1 MCALSGV
8 FHGQQDKNNNES
20 DNQSSEPWKC
30 SNCNQVFGTFVLLEQ
45 HTCESKKGRRGRKP
59 KIRNM
64 KQEGGKQEPGVMM
77 NDNEHELNQNSN
89 DDAATSGQ
97 QKIHIKQDKDCIQ
110 GNGSTTGAAPIAKP
124 RRGRIKREM
133 KTFQCAECPKVF
145 LSCDKLKTHSYYHT
159 GERPFECQTPNC
171 KKAFISKY
179 KLLRHQTTHSSTK
192 MHSCSYCDKKF
203 HRKDHLKN
211 HLQTHDPNKES
222 FRCGECGKVYNT
234 KPGFKKH
241 IALHAAA
248 AGELVCKICEKD
260 FESTELLLQHIKLHS
275 GKSNGSKEKKHKCEH
290 CERRFYTRKDVRRHM
305 VVHTGRK
312 DFLCQTCGQ
321 RFGRKDH
328 LVRHTRKSHD
338 SNDQLRV
345 KLGEHLQAVGAATVQ
360 QMLDMQHLQEQLQ
373 VSQSMPPPLPPPQ
386 QHNTMSHQPMH
397 PHHYPHQPQQL
408 TELLKI
414 PPVPQPRSYCNK
426 SPKMRQQPLKMPQRP
441 MISDKLLESFDPS
454 GLDMISG
461 GGGGKGSLML
471 NESLNPASVDLG
483 QLLGFL
489 PLNTVQQQQHMQQSP
504 HQHGGPPTP
513 SSPPV
518 TLAPNTPP
526 ATMPQSP
533 GPMAHHHH
541 HQQQQQQHQQ
551 HQQQHHLPQQQQQH
565 QQQQQQQQPGMHG
578 DPHQMQQQQQ
588 NQINQLSQQNHH
600 MVQQQH
606 HQQQQQLH
614 YTNTQALPRFH
625 QAFQ

>member
-1 MCALSGV
+1 MTTQND
-8 FHGQQDKNNNES
+8 GQQNQEMHQNNDSSHKMLVKIEKDK
-20 DNQSSEPWKC
+20 
-30 SNCNQVFGTFVLLEQ
+30 
-45 HTCESKKGRRGRKP
+45 
-59 KIRNM
+59 
-64 KQEGGKQEPGVMM
+64 
-77 NDNEHELNQNSN
+77 
-89 DDAATSGQ
+89 
-97 QKIHIKQDKDCIQ
+97 IQ
-110 GNGSTTGAAPIAKP
+110 GNNGDSGGAVVKP
-124 RRGRIKREM
+124 RRGRVKREV
-133 KTFQCAECPKVF
+133 KTFQCPECPKVF
-145 LSCDKLKTHSYYHT
+145 LSADKLKTHSYYHT
-159 GERPFECQTPNC
+159 GERPFECMENDC

-179 KLLRHQTTHSSTK
+179 KLLRHMTTHSPNK
-192 MHSCSYCDKKF
+192 LHSCSYCDKKF

-260 FESTELLLQHIKLHS
+260 FESTEMLLQHIKLHS

-373 VSQSMPPPLPPPQ
+373 VPQTMPPPLPPPPSQ
-386 QHNTMSHQPMH
+386 NTMGGHQPMH
-397 PHHYPHQPQQL
+397 HHPHHQQQL
-408 TELLKI
+408 TDLLKI
-414 PPVPQPRSYCNK
+414 PPIPQPRSSFCQK
-426 SPKMRQQPLKMPQRP
+426 MSPKKWQAQPLKMPQRQ
-441 MISDKLLESFDPS
+441 MLSDSKLLDSFDP
-454 GLDMISG
+454 GNLDMIAGGG
-461 GGGGKGSLML
+461 GGGGKGSSMM
-471 NESLNPASVDLG
+471 NEPLNPTSVDLG

-489 PLNTVQQQQHMQQSP
+489 PLNSVQQQQQQQHMP
-504 HQHGGPPTP
+504 HAPPTP
-513 SSPPV
+513 TSPPV
-518 TLAPNTPP
+518 SLPPNTPP
-526 ATMPQSP
+526 ATMAQSP
-533 GPMAHHHH
+533 GGMTHH
-541 HQQQQQQHQQ
+541 HQQQQQQH
-551 HQQQHHLPQQQQQH
+551 HLPQQQQH
-565 QQQQQQQQPGMHG
+565 QQQQQQQGMHG
-578 DPHQMQQQQQ
+578 DPHHMQ
-588 NQINQLSQQNHH
+588 NALNQLSPPPSHH
-600 MVQQQH
+600 NMVQQH
-606 HQQQQQLH
+606 HQQQLH
-614 YTNTQALPRFH
+614 YANTQALPRFH